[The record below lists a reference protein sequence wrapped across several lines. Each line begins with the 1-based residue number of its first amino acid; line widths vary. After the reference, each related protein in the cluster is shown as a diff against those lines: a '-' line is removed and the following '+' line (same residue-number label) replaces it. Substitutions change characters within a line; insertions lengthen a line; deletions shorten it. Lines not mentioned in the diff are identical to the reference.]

1 MNTVAGHP
9 VFFRSL
15 AAALAL
21 ASLVPGCVSQAPAT
35 PARLT
40 QENFTRLFEAT
51 VSIRVALPGGRT
63 REGSG
68 FVATR
73 DGWVVTSYHVVGSEA
88 ATPYLEYATRQ
99 ASSTDEIYGWPNR
112 DLAILVPRHAP
123 SIEPLRFGD
132 SERLEAGQVLFA
144 CGVPFGLGRTVTR
157 GVIDGRTS
165 FESPRYVVWDGILAE
180 GLSYPGDSGGP
191 VVTQDGRV
199 VGVHLGSVSGQRRAV
214 IPIALVRSTLV
225 EARVRAQILRRR
237 RAVDRASL

>member
-1 MNTVAGHP
+1 VNTVVGYTR
-9 VFFRSL
+9 FFRPL
-15 AAALAL
+15 TAALAF
-21 ASLVPGCVSQAPAT
+21 AGLVFACAPQSSTT

-51 VSIRVALPGGRT
+51 VSIRVALPGGRS

-73 DGWVVTSYHVVGSEA
+73 DGWVVTSYHVVGSESI
-88 ATPYLEYATRQ
+88 TPFLEYADSQ
-99 ASSTDEIYGWPNR
+99 ASSTEEIYGWPNR
-112 DLAILVPRHAP
+112 DLAILVPRHPP
-123 SIEPLRFGD
+123 SIEPLRLGD
-132 SERLEAGQVLFA
+132 SERLEPGQVLFA

-214 IPIALVRSTLV
+214 IPISLVRSTLI
-225 EARVRAQILRRR
+225 EARVRAQLLRQR
-237 RAVDRASL
+237 RATDRASL

>member
-1 MNTVAGHP
+1 MNTVAGYRG
-9 VFFRSL
+9 VFRAL
-15 AAALAL
+15 AATLAV
-21 ASLVPGCVSQAPAT
+21 ASLVSGCTSQAPAT

-73 DGWVVTSYHVVGSEA
+73 DGWIVTSYHVVGSESI
-88 ATPYLEYATRQ
+88 TPYLEYANRQ
-99 ASSTDEIYGWPNR
+99 SSSTEEIYGWPNR
-112 DLAILVPRHAP
+112 DLAILVPRHPP

-132 SERLEAGQVLFA
+132 SERLEPGQVLFA

-191 VVTQDGRV
+191 VVSQDGRV

-214 IPIALVRSTLV
+214 VPISLVRTTLV

-237 RAVDRASL
+237 RATDRASL